1 LNLYPTFHPA
11 GGVQVLQKAWNLL
24 SDDVKTILQSAE
36 SNLNALDI
44 VDLGPERPFSVSECA
59 LWARL
64 SGPRFAAQV
73 AAAIS
78 LVEAPANH
86 RKASTVAKEVMV
98 IMLGNKKG
106 PSIEKFFES
115 PFAG

>member
-1 LNLYPTFHPA
+1 LNLYPTSHPA
-11 GGVQVLQKAWNLL
+11 GGVQVLQKAWNLQH
-24 SDDVKTILQSAE
+24 I
-36 SNLNALDI
+36 NALDI

-64 SGPRFAAQV
+64 SGSRFAAQV